1 VSLFVKFSYATSF
14 NWQVAKLSLQTGFT
28 SEYTCMIML
37 ESDHLKKIKEPPGA
51 KEVSNQKLLNMLS

>member
-1 VSLFVKFSYATSF
+1 
-14 NWQVAKLSLQTGFT
+14 
-28 SEYTCMIML
+28 MIML